1 MAAEKRD
8 GDDLEEGREAKRR
21 KMNLVYPFASANNLS
36 ITPPFINV
44 GNGLDIS
51 DLTLNLRV
59 GNGLYF
65 DNGTLSVVGGSEFKV
80 EQPLV
85 NTDGLQSL
93 KYISPLYVT
102 EAGELTMPTAKKPIK
117 IENNRI
123 SLTLSNGLTETD
135 DGLALD
141 LDPIFFPQN
150 NKFMLNCGS
159 PLTKQGDLLN
169 IKVGNGIQLQG
180 DQLECTLTTKPP
192 LMRRGTE
199 LSLNVDSTI
208 FAGDNGLQIKSLP
221 PLLTDAKG
229 LTLKTGSSL
238 QLEGDSLQVKSKMPI
253 LSSEEGLTL
262 QIQPSLMLESE
273 KLQVNAV
280 APLVNTTKGLTL
292 QTGTTLQVDSKSL
305 QVKSVLPLSSGPDG
319 LRILM
324 GNSLKVDNNSLQVK
338 SILPLTVTQD
348 GLSVKSVA
356 PLASTSNG
364 IALQTG
370 STLQVLKN
378 NLEVKTLPPLT
389 NAAGGLGLQLN
400 SSLQNTVNGLQVKP
414 VAPLVNG
421 VEGLN
426 LQLKAPLQVQDQKLV
441 LSLADYFTIE
451 NNKLGLK
458 IVRGG
463 GLAIGSEGLSV
474 SLTST
479 LTGMTISP
487 RPDIRTAL
495 GGEPSLISN
504 TIQRE
509 PLGNLKAH
517 LMLMSSGGMTTC
529 TPDDLFKDRFET
541 NYVQTM
547 SGIKFRYQALA
558 LGPIKFINLENYTE
572 QGLPIQIP
580 ATDFVSD
587 NMSDNLQLRL
597 KSPKPLSTCT
607 TSALVVFHSSQE
619 VTQETC
625 HLKFYTI
632 QTDTFLMFLRE
643 RSSRGQLKNVI
654 LKSLPVFVYMN

>member
-21 KMNLVYPFASANNLS
+21 KMNLVYPFSTANNLS

-65 DNGTLSVVGGSEFKV
+65 DNGTLSVVGGTEFKV
-80 EQPLV
+80 EQPLA
-85 NTDGLQSL
+85 NIDGLQTL
-93 KYISPLYVT
+93 KYSSPLYVT
-102 EAGELTMPTAKKPIK
+102 EAGELTMPTAKNPVK
-117 IENNRI
+117 IENNKI
-123 SLTLSNGLTETD
+123 ALNLSNGLTETA
-135 DGLALD
+135 DGLTLD
-141 LDPIFFPQN
+141 LDPVFFPLN

-159 PLTKQGDLLN
+159 PLTKQGDLLS

-180 DQLECTLTTKPP
+180 DQLECTLTANSP
-192 LMRRGTE
+192 LIRRGTE
-199 LSLNVDSTI
+199 LSLNLGSTI
-208 FAGDNGLQIKSLP
+208 IAGDNGLQIKSLP
-221 PLLTDAKG
+221 PLLNDAKG
-229 LTLKTGSSL
+229 LSLKTGSSL
-238 QLEGDSLQVKSKMPI
+238 QLEGDSVQVKTKLPI
-253 LSSEEGLTL
+253 SNSAEGLTL
-262 QIQPSLMLESE
+262 QFQPSLILESE

-292 QTGTTLQVDSKSL
+292 QTGSSLQVDGKSL
-305 QVKSVLPLSSGPDG
+305 QVKSMLPLSNAPDG
-319 LRILM
+319 LRLLM
-324 GNSLKVDNNSLQVK
+324 GNTLKLDNNNLQVK
-338 SILPLTVTQD
+338 TVLPLTATQD

-356 PLASTSNG
+356 PLISNPNG
-364 IALQTG
+364 ITLQTG

-378 NLEVKTLPPLT
+378 NLEVKPLPPLT
-389 NAAGGLGLQLN
+389 SGAAGLGLQLN
-400 SSLQNTVNGLQVKP
+400 STLQSTPNGLQVKP
-414 VAPLVNG
+414 VPPLANG

-451 NNKLGLK
+451 NNKLALK
-458 IVRGG
+458 IVKGG
-463 GLAIGSEGLSV
+463 GLAVGSQGLSV
-474 SLTST
+474 SLST
-479 LTGMTISP
+479 MTISS
-487 RPDIRTAL
+487 RSDIRAAL
-495 GGEPSLISN
+495 AGGEPSVLTN

-509 PLGNLKAH
+509 PLGNLQAH
-517 LMLMSSGGMTTC
+517 LMLMSAAGMTTC
-529 TPDDLFKDRFET
+529 TPDDLFKDRYET
-541 NYVQTM
+541 NYLTTV

-580 ATDFVSD
+580 ATDFLSD

-597 KSPKPLSTCT
+597 RSPKSLSTCT
-607 TSALVVFHSSQE
+607 TSALVVFQSSQE

-632 QTDTFLMFLRE
+632 QSDTFLMFLRE
-643 RSSRGQLKNVI
+643 RSSRGQLKSVI